1 MEALPGFYLPQAER
15 LAAGLGIES
24 GGKDAEVLLARVIER
39 IAALQP
45 EIGCD
50 VDFAKY
56 EISSEDVEK
65 IITAFSADP
74 AALFYAIP
82 RNSIEQIVRRASGN

>member
-1 MEALPGFYLPQAER
+1 MPPVWVLSQ
-15 LAAGLGIES
+15 
-24 GGKDAEVLLARVIER
+24 GGADAEVLLARVIER
-39 IAALQP
+39 IASLQV

-50 VDFAKY
+50 VDCAKY

-65 IITAFSADP
+65 IIAAISADP

-82 RNSIEQIVRRASGN
+82 RESIEQIVRRASGN